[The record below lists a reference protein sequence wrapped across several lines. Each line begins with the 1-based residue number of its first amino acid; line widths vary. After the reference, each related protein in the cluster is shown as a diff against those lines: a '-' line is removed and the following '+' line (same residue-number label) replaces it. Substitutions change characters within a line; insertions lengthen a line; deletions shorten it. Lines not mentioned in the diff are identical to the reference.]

1 MRSLSFFGHLL
12 VSEEHPSATL
22 HSPLV
27 LEDMMSQRWRPQDP
41 SSHDVLPRILNSD
54 HSQKYHT
61 PERCRLPRWYIVFRC
76 PPTSCI
82 MFCKLG
88 DRTDLLGMG
97 IKVMNSLHFNHI
109 ATKWHIC
116 PCALGTRG
124 WSFSDIWQSTFAEEL
139 KLGGDH
145 LCLKRVHY
153 LIPLR
158 KHSNRNGNLRFRLQ
172 ISPSFSIEK
181 GVADCHVACFQKMW
195 P

>member
-1 MRSLSFFGHLL
+1 METTRSVQSWCPSPHTQQWSQPEIPHTREVQAALL
-12 VSEEHPSATL
+12 IYCLQMSAHIL
-22 HSPLV
+22 HNV
-27 LEDMMSQRWRPQDP
+27 LQAGRQNRFT
-41 SSHDVLPRILNSD
+41 R
-54 HSQKYHT
+54 
-61 PERCRLPRWYIVFRC
+61 
-76 PPTSCI
+76 
-82 MFCKLG
+82 
-88 DRTDLLGMG
+88 MG